1 MFAAVFNTMFQV
13 IVPIS
18 IPVIAGALLRRF
30 TQLDVKPLLTLYLYF
45 LSPAII
51 FDTLSKASISSG
63 DIYQTLGFC
72 LLNLLLLWACAQ
84 LLSRALK
91 LPQPETAGLTL
102 MSTFTNS
109 VNYGLP
115 LVLLAFGQAGLDH
128 ASVYVITQMVI
139 VNTVGI
145 ILPRAPTF
153 PSAMRWCPSSAC
165 PPSMPP
171 LWLSCSGPQAC
182 ICLKGWIRESPW
194 WLALILR

>member
-1 MFAAVFNTMFQV
+1 MFAAVFSTMFQV

-18 IPVIAGALLRRF
+18 IPVMAGALLRRF

-51 FDTLSKASISSG
+51 FDTLSKASISSA

-102 MSTFTNS
+102 M
-109 VNYGLP
+109 
-115 LVLLAFGQAGLDH
+115 
-128 ASVYVITQMVI
+128 
-139 VNTVGI
+139 
-145 ILPRAPTF
+145 
-153 PSAMRWCPSSAC
+153 
-165 PPSMPP
+165 PPSPTV
-171 LWLSCSGPQAC
+171 
-182 ICLKGWIRESPW
+182 
-194 WLALILR
+194 